1 MWKFRNLE
9 KCQPNDFHKRCPK
22 PSPSDPLYDT
32 VYNPHG
38 LAHEMVVARC
48 NMTHTLEHTT
58 TWWGSEI
65 DILESRSKEPVMST
79 NLHTGGYRGG
89 HGCYTMD
96 HEDIWAEG
104 MHDGLHTYGL
114 RWKKDLLEWYYDG
127 QLVRTI
133 DDPLRSD
140 L

>member
-1 MWKFRNLE
+1 
-9 KCQPNDFHKRCPK
+9 
-22 PSPSDPLYDT
+22 
-32 VYNPHG
+32 
-38 LAHEMVVARC
+38 
-48 NMTHTLEHTT
+48 
-58 TWWGSEI
+58 
-65 DILESRSKEPVMST
+65 MST